1 MTIQTKSISRHHG
14 TFRALDGVSLHV
26 NHGELLALVGPSGS
40 GKTTLLRIL
49 AGLDYPDGGTVLFD
63 NEDVTLAATQSRRI
77 GFVFQ
82 NYALFEHMTVRENI
96 GFGLSVRP
104 RASRPSSTEIRRR
117 VDELLERVQLP
128 TLGDRYPAQLSG
140 GQRQRVALARALA
153 IEPRLLLLDEPF
165 GALDAQVRV
174 AMRAWLRQLQQSL
187 GITSVFVTHD
197 LDEAFQLADRI
208 AVLKDGT
215 LHQLDT
221 PSNILEKPATEF
233 VREFVASARSHAALS
248 PVSGNAQVSNPAI
261 LSEVS
266 AASPRAGQA
275 A

>member
-1 MTIQTKSISRHHG
+1 MTIQTRSISRHHG
-14 TFRALDGVSLHV
+14 TFRALDGVSLQV

-49 AGLDYPDGGTVLFD
+49 AGLDYPDGGAVLFD
-63 NEDVTLAATQSRRI
+63 NEDVTLASTQSRRI

-104 RASRPSSTEIRRR
+104 RATRPSSTEIQRR

-128 TLGDRYPAQLSG
+128 TLGERYPAQLSG

-221 PSNILEKPATEF
+221 PSNILENPGTDF
-233 VREFVASARSHAALS
+233 VREFVASARSHAALT
-248 PVSGNAQVSNPAI
+248 PVSGLAAVPAI
-261 LSEVS
+261 TAEPARS
-266 AASPRAGQA
+266 GQA